1 MKHTGGTSGNEFL
14 KRMETQYEKFSK
26 GQRLLA
32 DYIIENYDKAVFL
45 TAAKLG
51 EVVGVSESTVVR
63 FATQLGYSGYPGFQK
78 ALEELVR
85 NKLNSIQRMEVTY
98 GRISQSE
105 ILETVLQSDIE
116 KIKVTLTNIDQSA
129 FDRAV
134 DIILQARKIYVIGIR
149 SCAPLANFLQ
159 FYLNFLFDNVI
170 LVNTNCSSE
179 IFEQLIRIGQEDAI
193 IGISFPRYSQLTDS
207 ERSPM
212 TEYSDC
218 NLIARSDMASIADSL
233 VAPLSVINA
242 LVVALCMKKQKE
254 MRRTLAFLEEIWD
267 ENQVYGNDE
276 IEEETTLGIGEK

>member
-105 ILETVLQSDIE
+105 ILETS
-116 KIKVTLTNIDQSA
+116 
-129 FDRAV
+129 R
-134 DIILQARKIYVIGIR
+134 ILRKLK
-149 SCAPLANFLQ
+149 SH
-159 FYLNFLFDNVI
+159 
-170 LVNTNCSSE
+170 
-179 IFEQLIRIGQEDAI
+179 
-193 IGISFPRYSQLTDS
+193 
-207 ERSPM
+207 
-212 TEYSDC
+212 
-218 NLIARSDMASIADSL
+218 
-233 VAPLSVINA
+233 
-242 LVVALCMKKQKE
+242 
-254 MRRTLAFLEEIWD
+254 
-267 ENQVYGNDE
+267 
-276 IEEETTLGIGEK
+276 

>member
-1 MKHTGGTSGNEFL
+1 M
-14 KRMETQYEKFSK
+14 
-26 GQRLLA
+26 
-32 DYIIENYDKAVFL
+32 
-45 TAAKLG
+45 
-51 EVVGVSESTVVR
+51 
-63 FATQLGYSGYPGFQK
+63 
-78 ALEELVR
+78 R
-85 NKLNSIQRMEVTY
+85 NKLNSIQRMELTY

-193 IGISFPRYSQLTDS
+193 IGISFPRYSQLTRKALSFSKKREAKVITLTDS